1 MLQSHITQRLA
12 SVAARASAFVLLA
25 GLVLV
30 APAVRPQ
37 TTAAL
42 GQIVEQQ
49 NISVSGDQSEIP
61 QIDYNIGRLAAV
73 WGERGHDEIGV
84 NTTSLGS
91 AWPNPLPLGTGS
103 DTRYQNADVE
113 IDAAGT
119 THIVYAAGNSVAHRA
134 KLPTGTF
141 TGVSVVASSD
151 FPNSVRMAQ
160 APNGTLWV
168 VWRGSG
174 SSVFY
179 KFSNDG
185 GVSWHNGSD
194 GGVVASESG
203 NMFAPDIAVD
213 QDNNPH
219 VVWYLREGGSHKGDV
234 RYADWTGSSFVR
246 SSLTTDGS
254 GLYDADASITV
265 DGQNVQHVVWR
276 KSVGSDWQIFYAF
289 RVPGGGWA
297 GYTPIAATNGDA
309 KYAPAIGTDKVGDVY
324 ITYSDPISG
333 SARRILFLS
342 KRIGG
347 DWEGPIALSGGRWD
361 SRSGVVGSNGPEGI
375 YAHAV
380 HQHEQGTDDGETI
393 YSRILIQSCSAQ
405 VSAAGANQANAAN
418 PVAPVAGAGKKLYL
432 PFASKPLVIPGC
444 S

>member
-1 MLQSHITQRLA
+1 MLQSQITQRLT
-12 SVAARASAFVLLA
+12 SIIARASAFVLLA
-25 GLVLV
+25 GLVFL

-42 GQIVEQQ
+42 GQIVAQQ
-49 NISVSGDQSEIP
+49 NISNSGDQSEIP
-61 QIDYNIGRLAAV
+61 QIDYNVGRLAAV
-73 WGERGHDEIGV
+73 WGERNHDSMDV
-84 NTTSLGS
+84 NTTLLGV

-119 THIVYAAGNSVAHRA
+119 THIVYAAGNGLDHRA
-134 KLPTGTF
+134 KLATGQF
-141 TGVSVVASSD
+141 TGVSSVASSD
-151 FPNSVRMAQ
+151 FPNGMRMAQ

-174 SSVFY
+174 SSIYY
-179 KFSNDG
+179 KFSTDG

-213 QDNNPH
+213 QDGNAH
-219 VVWYLREGGSHKGDV
+219 VVWYMREGGSRKGDI
-234 RYADWTGSSFVR
+234 RYADWVGDHFAAA
-246 SSLTTDGS
+246 SLTTDGS
-254 GLYDADASITV
+254 GLYDADPSITV
-265 DGQNVQHVVWR
+265 DGTNVQHVVWR
-276 KSVGSDWQIFYAF
+276 KSVGSDWQIFYAT
-289 RVPGGGWA
+289 RVPGGGWT
-297 GYTPIAATNGDA
+297 GYIPVASTNGDA

-342 KRIGG
+342 KRIGA

-393 YSRILIQSCSAQ
+393 YSQILVQSCNAQ
-405 VSAAGANQANAAN
+405 VSAEQANAAK
-418 PVAPVAGAGKKLYL
+418 PVEPLVGAGKKLYL
-432 PFASKPLVIPGC
+432 PFTSKPIVIPGC